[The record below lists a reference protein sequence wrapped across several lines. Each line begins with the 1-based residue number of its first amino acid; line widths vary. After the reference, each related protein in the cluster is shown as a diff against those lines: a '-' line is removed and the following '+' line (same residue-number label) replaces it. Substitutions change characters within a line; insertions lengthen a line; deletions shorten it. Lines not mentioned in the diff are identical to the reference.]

1 MDKRLEIFN
10 QVSGINRYFV
20 YENHISD
27 GFPFKGKVLYNSPEF
42 IRWKENALFQLYG
55 LKQEPVVMETIEL
68 LNGFNGW
75 HDEEDF
81 QKLQA
86 KMEIIIKNID
96 ELSSDKENGD
106 VMGSE
111 HLGKGTVIH
120 TALNDYELIKQEGS
134 GGNGRVFAAKDSDEQ
149 NFAIK
154 FVQRNMSK
162 NKYKRLKNEIYFC
175 EKYSHPNI
183 INIIDRGY
191 VVLDNEEYVFYVMP
205 LYKETL
211 RDKMK
216 TGLSP
221 EEAIEIF
228 IGVLK
233 GLWFAH
239 EHGAI
244 HRDIKPENILFDEKN
259 AEPVLCDF
267 GIAHFSEDNLIA
279 AVETRSSDRMANFQ
293 YAAPEQR
300 MRGRKITAAA
310 DVYATALILNEMFT
324 GEIPQSVGYKKIGD
338 VNSEYSFLDEIFEKL
353 YKQNPQDRLSSVID
367 ILTELKL
374 IMKVF
379 KKQQEQ
385 KQLEETIDEITI
397 PKRFQAFVVS
407 KEYIEGNLAF
417 VFNEDLPNDWINI
430 MLNEPFTRSS
440 MMGYDKNNLRK
451 NDNNIL
457 VMPLKGRTDESSIKT
472 IVGYFDEWVFSVNNL
487 FNKRM
492 KEIAEEE
499 QRYRESERKERIKK
513 LETENRINLLL
524 ADL

>member
-10 QVSGINRYFV
+10 QVSGIN
-20 YENHISD
+20 
-27 GFPFKGKVLYNSPEF
+27 
-42 IRWKENALFQLYG
+42 
-55 LKQEPVVMETIEL
+55 
-68 LNGFNGW
+68 
-75 HDEEDF
+75 
-81 QKLQA
+81 
-86 KMEIIIKNID
+86 
-96 ELSSDKENGD
+96 
-106 VMGSE
+106 
-111 HLGKGTVIH
+111 
-120 TALNDYELIKQEGS
+120 
-134 GGNGRVFAAKDSDEQ
+134 
-149 NFAIK
+149 
-154 FVQRNMSK
+154 
-162 NKYKRLKNEIYFC
+162 
-175 EKYSHPNI
+175 
-183 INIIDRGY
+183 
-191 VVLDNEEYVFYVMP
+191 
-205 LYKETL
+205 
-211 RDKMK
+211 
-216 TGLSP
+216 
-221 EEAIEIF
+221 
-228 IGVLK
+228 
-233 GLWFAH
+233 
-239 EHGAI
+239 
-244 HRDIKPENILFDEKN
+244 
-259 AEPVLCDF
+259 
-267 GIAHFSEDNLIA
+267 
-279 AVETRSSDRMANFQ
+279 
-293 YAAPEQR
+293 
-300 MRGRKITAAA
+300 
-310 DVYATALILNEMFT
+310 
-324 GEIPQSVGYKKIGD
+324 
-338 VNSEYSFLDEIFEKL
+338 SFLDEIFEKL